1 MGELRSD
8 LGVILSPGTW
18 VRLRCDEGYNMPWE
32 VVGVVAEVNEDRME
46 AYVQFENG
54 DPYWVP
60 IVDLILLSA

>member
-1 MGELRSD
+1 
-8 LGVILSPGTW
+8 
-18 VRLRCDEGYNMPWE
+18 MPWE

-60 IVDLILLSA
+60 IVDLMLLNA